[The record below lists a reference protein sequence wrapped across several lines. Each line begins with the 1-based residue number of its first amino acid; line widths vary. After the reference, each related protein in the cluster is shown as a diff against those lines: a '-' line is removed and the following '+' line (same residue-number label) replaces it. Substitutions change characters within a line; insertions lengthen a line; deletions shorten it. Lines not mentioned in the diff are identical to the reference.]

1 MHHASACDFVNALP
15 GKFALEFAQVRD
27 VGAQQSRAGARS
39 EPIRAQAGG
48 HKPAFAGTVGLGV
61 RIRFDAAVTV
71 EDDEQL
77 KSLSWEVS
85 CCDGFGEL
93 PALGSEVRAR
103 GEISSLQRPA
113 LDLDGL
119 RRAVP
124 DS

>member
-1 MHHASACDFVNALP
+1 MHHASACNFVNALP
-15 GKFALEFAQVRD
+15 GKLALEFEQVRD

-61 RIRFDAAVTV
+61 RIGLDAAVTV

-77 KSLSWEVS
+77 KPVLGSGY
-85 CCDGFGEL
+85 CDGFGEL

-103 GEISSLQRPA
+103 GEISS
-113 LDLDGL
+113 
-119 RRAVP
+119 
-124 DS
+124 